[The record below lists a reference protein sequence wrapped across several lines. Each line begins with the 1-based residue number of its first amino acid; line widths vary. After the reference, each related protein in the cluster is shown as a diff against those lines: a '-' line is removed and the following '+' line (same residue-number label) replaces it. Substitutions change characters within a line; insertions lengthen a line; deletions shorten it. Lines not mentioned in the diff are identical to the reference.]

1 MLFNTSEFIF
11 IFLPL
16 AVSLHFLVARQSA
29 TAAAVVTT
37 LSSLVFYAYWDPPF
51 VLLPIA
57 SIGLNFLLGRFIVA
71 SPDPLARRLM
81 LIGVLG
87 NLMVLGYFKYED
99 FVIALFETR
108 SPNPPA
114 VPLALSFTTFLQIA
128 FLVHVWRQR
137 PSFDF
142 ARYAMFVSFFPHLIA
157 GPIVRWNELGPQI
170 GDRLRYKL
178 DLNNVALGLT
188 IFCLGLGK
196 KVLIADRLAPHIAP
210 VFDAAALGEP
220 ITALAAWGVAFAY
233 SAQLY
238 LDFSGYCDMAV
249 GLGLLFNLRL
259 PINFAAPFRAASI
272 IDLWRRWHIT
282 LSRFLRDFVYVPL
295 GGSNCGPLR
304 RSCNLIMTMLLGGLW
319 HGANWTFIAWGAFN
333 GVLLAFNHV
342 WRTYRGP
349 RPPTRIGRF
358 VGWCATFTAFAIGMA
373 MFRSANVGA
382 MGQMLVAMTGLADG
396 PSSPDHIRVGADL
409 YSIRHGYLPEAL
421 VRSWVG
427 VNWSVVATL
436 STLAALSIALLVP
449 DTMEFVDYREGEPH
463 SDWRRP
469 AGRLAWRPS
478 AAWLA
483 FIGIVFA
490 SAFTFFWEFNEFLY
504 YQF

>member
-1 MLFNTSEFIF
+1 MLFNSSEFIF

-16 AVSLHFLVARQSA
+16 AVTLHFLVARASV

-37 LSSLVFYAYWDPPF
+37 LSSLLFYAYWNPPF
-51 VLLPIA
+51 VLLPML
-57 SIGLNFLLGRFIVA
+57 SIGLNFLL
-71 SPDPLARRLM
+71 ARSIAGTSEPNAYRLM
-81 LIGVLG
+81 IAGVLA
-87 NLMVLGYFKYED
+87 NLAVLGYFKYED
-99 FVIALFETR
+99 FIIAIFEAR
-108 SPNPPA
+108 APRPPT
-114 VPLALSFTTFLQIA
+114 VPLALSFTTFVQIA
-128 FLVHVWRQR
+128 FLVHVWRHR
-137 PSFDF
+137 VSFDF
-142 ARYAMFVSFFPHLIA
+142 ARYAMFVAFFPHLIA

-170 GDRLRYKL
+170 ADRLRYRL
-178 DLNNVALGLT
+178 DLNNIALGLT

-196 KVLIADRLAPHIAP
+196 KVLIADRLAPHVAP

-220 ITALAAWGVAFAY
+220 ITALAAWCAAFAY

-238 LDFSGYCDMAV
+238 FDFSGYCDMAV

-304 RSCNLIMTMLLGGLW
+304 RSCNLITTMVLGGLW

-333 GVLLAFNHV
+333 GVLLVLNHA
-342 WRTYRGP
+342 WRSWRGP
-349 RPPTRIGRF
+349 RVPTRWGRF
-358 VGWCATFTAFAIGMA
+358 AGWCATFTAFAIGMT
-373 MFRSANVGA
+373 MFRAADIGA
-382 MGQMLVAMTGLADG
+382 VAHMWLAMMGRADG
-396 PSSPDHIRVGADL
+396 PAALDHIRVGADL
-409 YSIRHGYLPEAL
+409 YSIRHGYLSESF
-421 VRSWVG
+421 VRAWFG
-427 VNWSVVATL
+427 VNWSVIATL
-436 STLAALSIALLVP
+436 STLGALGIALLVP
-449 DTMEFVDYREGEPH
+449 DTVELVDYREGEPH

-469 AGRLAWRPS
+469 PGRLAWQPS
-478 AAWLA
+478 VAWLA

>member
-16 AVSLHFLVARQSA
+16 AVTLHFLAARRSV
-29 TAAAVVTT
+29 TAAVIVTT
-37 LSSLVFYAYWDPPF
+37 LSSLVFYAYWNPPF
-51 VLLPIA
+51 VLLPLL
-57 SIGLNFLLGRFIVA
+57 SIGLNFLLARGIATA
-71 SPDPLARRLM
+71 SKPAAYRLM
-81 LIGVLG
+81 LIGVIA
-87 NLMVLGYFKYED
+87 NLAVLGYYKYED
-99 FVIALFETR
+99 FAVAIFQAR
-108 SPNPPA
+108 APRPPS
-114 VPLALSFTTFLQIA
+114 VPLALSFTTFVQIA

-142 ARYAMFVSFFPHLIA
+142 TRYAMFVAFFPHLIA

-170 GDRLRYKL
+170 GDRLRYRL
-178 DLNNVALGLT
+178 DWNNIALGLT

-220 ITALAAWGVAFAY
+220 ITAWAAWGAAFAY

-238 LDFSGYCDMAV
+238 FDFSGYCDMAV

-295 GGSNCGPLR
+295 GGSDCGPLR
-304 RSCNLIMTMLLGGLW
+304 RSANLIATMVLGGLW

-333 GVLLAFNHV
+333 GVLLVLNHA
-342 WRTYRGP
+342 WRGWRGAP
-349 RPPTRIGRF
+349 TPTRLRRF
-358 VGWCATFTAFAIGMA
+358 GGWAATFTAFAIGMA
-373 MFRSANVGA
+373 MFRSADLGA
-382 MGQMLVAMTGLADG
+382 MQQMLLAMLGQADG
-396 PSSPDHIRVGADL
+396 PAPADAIRVEADL
-409 YSIRHGYLPEAL
+409 YSIHHGYLSQSF
-421 VRSWVG
+421 VRAWLG
-427 VNWSVVATL
+427 VNWSMVATL
-436 STLAALSIALLVP
+436 STLGALAIALLVP
-449 DTMEFVDYREGEPH
+449 DTMELVDYREGEPH

-469 AGRLAWRPS
+469 AGALAWRPS

-483 FIGIVFA
+483 FIGVVFA
-490 SAFTFFWEFNEFLY
+490 TAFTYFWEFNEFLY